1 MLVVSEWLKICPS
14 LTTSCSLP
22 RRGKSSKHSVQRPG
36 SLSRIH
42 LTFRLLGTE
51 AHLREM
57 VVDLLLFS
65 PPGAFYFKYTAV
77 LKTRFYP
84 DDGGQCLVARQVPW
98 SRLDFWL
105 EGVYSVFKTTFI
117 EEPCLR
123 IQMSFLSFE
132 IDIGFWCSSH
142 QSFNL

>member
-36 SLSRIH
+36 SCIH
-42 LTFRLLGTE
+42 LTFCFLGAE

-57 VVDLLLFS
+57 MVDLLLFS

-77 LKTRFYP
+77 LKTRFYT
-84 DDGGQCLVARQVPW
+84 DSSSGVLLHGRSHGADWISGLKAFTLCLKQHSSKNPVLGSKRP
-98 SRLDFWL
+98 SYPLRL
-105 EGVYSVFKTTFI
+105 T
-117 EEPCLR
+117 
-123 IQMSFLSFE
+123 
-132 IDIGFWCSSH
+132 
-142 QSFNL
+142 